1 MNDNTI
7 YWIFN
12 RNIVDERTK
21 VEPGEYLDLL
31 ESKYDADAPW
41 SFRTRNFQAFEM
53 GIDDRTTDKQEI
65 FDAIQKLVKEFDLI
79 LITERNL
86 LFL

>member
-1 MNDNTI
+1 MNNKT
-7 YWIFN
+7 
-12 RNIVDERTK
+12 RNVVDERTK

-31 ESKYDADAPW
+31 ESKYDPNAPW

-53 GIDDRTTDKQEI
+53 GIDDRITDNDEI
-65 FDAIQKLVKEFDLI
+65 FNSIQKLVKEFDLI

-86 LFL
+86 LAISLVP